1 MPQSGRGVTR
11 RDFLVAG
18 GLVASG
24 AAFVGV
30 RQVLAGDSA
39 TGTAGTLATPIAQG
53 GSSTPPKSAEAPP
66 SATATV
72 TTKPA
77 QWSDPAAWPDG
88 EGVPATG
95 SVVTLDRPIMLD
107 VDVELAGLMV
117 GPSGSLVFDP
127 EASRT
132 LTSTGSVVVHGQLVM
147 HPVDDSVTHTIKFMD
162 VDERAFVGDGIEPVD
177 TDIGLW
183 IIHDGEIDVAGTQ
196 RLGWARAAGE
206 LRKGAT
212 SIALEANPIGWRA
225 GDEIV
230 VTPTAPPNGENS
242 EEDFEIVTIEGISGR
257 EVRLNEKLRHNHPA
271 VKLGDR
277 RVMTAEIL
285 NLTRNVRIEGTPDG
299 RAHVMVHSSRPQSIR
314 FATFRYLGP
323 RQLAKEFTE
332 GVVGRYPL
340 HFHICED
347 GSRGTIVEGTVVR
360 DAGHHAFVAHTSH
373 GITFR
378 DCVSF
383 DVFDDAYWWDQAPD
397 NRIPG
402 PPTHDLLYDRCLAAL
417 VRFDPPF
424 RGYRLNGFRLS
435 RGRGNVAQQCVAVGV
450 LGSGNAS
457 GFHWP
462 EGSAGVW
469 LFEDCIAHNC
479 LNGIFTWQNTDKEHV
494 ISKFVAYHNQ
504 GFGIEHG
511 AYSNP
516 YHYRDSVLH
525 GNAGGAILIHATSR
539 DAGLRF
545 TNILCDGTDR
555 SEYLVKTAEHTFDT
569 DQPTR
574 FTGCTF
580 RGAQAAAFGL
590 TTVSGER
597 DVINVA
603 DCTFD
608 GNEFWIGNGIHP
620 RSELH
625 VRDSIHGSIVLR
637 RNDQDGELH
646 LDWNARVAP
655 V

>member
-77 QWSDPAAWPDG
+77 QWSDPAVWPDG